1 MPNGKTYPH
10 RIIDWLE
17 GFNRLPLKKYRSLK
31 ALPTPIK
38 QRAKA
43 VLCGLLAAASAF
55 LLTACGPNEVTNHGA
70 EDYPDRLSDW
80 GLVSLDGEQLV
91 LSDQSLVYELN
102 TALFSD
108 YALKLRTLYLPEG
121 SQGKFD
127 ATQTFDLPVGS
138 VISKTF
144 LYPKD
149 SSGALLTS
157 TNWNGNPSAIRTSD
171 YELIETRLMVRQ
183 TDGWDA
189 LPYAWDG
196 DDAYLSLT
204 GAIRRMTL
212 SSGEPLNY
220 LVPSKNQCA
229 TCHATNHT
237 TGELMPIGIKA
248 RHLNRTTALY
258 NKNQLDHLTEL
269 GWLDGVS
276 RISRANAVWGDASQ
290 SLDHRA
296 RSYLDINCGHC
307 HNAQGAADTSGLL
320 LDYEDH
326 PASAMGWCKPPI
338 AAGRGSGGHSY
349 GIVPGH
355 ADDSI
360 LSFRMAT
367 SDPGMMMPEL
377 GRSLIHKEGLALVS
391 DWINSLEGQCL

>member
-1 MPNGKTYPH
+1 MPNRKAYPH

-17 GFNRLPLKKYRSLK
+17 GFNRLSPKKHGSLK
-31 ALPTPIK
+31 ALTTPIK
-38 QRAKA
+38 QCAKT
-43 VLCGLLAAASAF
+43 VLCALPAAAYAF
-55 LLTACGPNEVTNHGA
+55 LLAACGPNDVTIHGA

-80 GLVSLDGEQLV
+80 GLVSLDDEQLV
-91 LSDQSLVYELN
+91 VSDKTLVYELN

-108 YALKLRTLYLPEG
+108 YALKLRTLYLPGG
-121 SQGKFD
+121 SQAKFD

-138 VISKTF
+138 ILSKTF

-157 TNWNGNPSAIRTSD
+157 ANWKSDPRNIRTSN
-171 YELIETRLMVRQ
+171 YKLIETRLMVRQ

-189 LPYAWDG
+189 LPYVWDG

-204 GAIRRMTL
+204 GAIRPMTL

-229 TCHATNHT
+229 SCHATNHT

-248 RHLNRTTALY
+248 RHLDRTTALY
-258 NKNQLDHLTEL
+258 NKNQLAHLVGR

-276 RISRANAVWGDASQ
+276 RDSRANAVWGDASQ

-326 PASAMGWCKPPI
+326 PASSMGWCKQPI
-338 AAGRGSGGHSY
+338 AAGRGSGGNSY

-377 GRSLIHKEGLALVS
+377 GRSLVHEEGLALVS